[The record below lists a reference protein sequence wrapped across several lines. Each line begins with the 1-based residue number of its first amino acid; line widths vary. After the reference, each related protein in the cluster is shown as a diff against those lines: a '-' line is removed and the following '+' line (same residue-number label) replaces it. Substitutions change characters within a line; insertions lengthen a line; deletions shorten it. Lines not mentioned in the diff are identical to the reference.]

1 MSTSLPKLQIL
12 LNDMLLYAK
21 VKRIQ
26 QKRYYVPYSQEKLTI
41 SLWDIQDQLKNIW
54 HERNSFIDSSEINKE
69 SAIDF
74 LIENSIFY
82 FFIRTIQNN
91 GSSFFKDESLQLK
104 QLIFK
109 SIGFIHSNK
118 LIDEDLSDERK
129 YFDKDK
135 SEVRKAGIEA
145 FYQLMQAE
153 MPKDEF
159 FDYALGFYIAIVS
172 KNARKKY
179 LDCYLTFKPLIAYVG
194 NVQNDEN
201 FFHLINEIIIK
212 YFYTFCDLSIS
223 DKKFMHTELR
233 SVEQKIFKQI
243 YDACNVLMKWS
254 IKDVYDIVCID
265 CLIHGKEEI
274 ILLEELIAKVFF
286 NNPLI
291 TNSLHGCMNQPELAN
306 KIVGSGVLPN
316 NSDVDVLHPEILFH
330 KAFYAFADS
339 LDNNPGVVVCLYLL
353 SKEMNFDAF
362 CNFFKND
369 YNDSDYQMA
378 KYYLKEIDET
388 LELEYRI
395 NRRLQD
401 EGKFGKDFR
410 RFYDIFSGYKEAIKK
425 GKGEAIFDFE
435 KRKQKNELGLLN
447 KSNQKKDLLQRFLW
461 FVIFEKLGLLYE
473 SYENTYDLFSLRKDV
488 LKPFKNG
495 TQKNEYGKI
504 SYVNKM
510 FNDLL
515 KKRGIDNKI
524 NLSIND
530 VKDFWGII
538 LLIFN
543 LSRIEPVSK
552 EYLIN
557 EINYIREKQL
567 ELLHVD
573 IKHSNNNE
581 EEQCENTDIDSY
593 NEQSLNNRQKLKK
606 IDCGFVLRTYAQ
618 KIYPLSLFAFR
629 NKGVFCSGFERK
641 ITCKLFWETDN
652 VYIQKGTKESLDWLS
667 INKSGLTTRY
677 LYRDRN
683 AYSHHKSYASVNALL
698 KPQRWKQLLLAL
710 GEFYLLLI
718 GEIWAQRIGYDDG
731 DGIQKDDFFFQNK
744 FLQLEVEH
752 IYYDLTMLIQ
762 KNYEVPPKIFHIF
775 DYEQKRLC
783 IEDFLNYIKDGSS
796 NTNNSFSYNESKD
809 TDDASLLLPR
819 LEYILKIM
827 FLVNDTDSRGHEH
840 SVKFMDFYSQYNT
853 EISIYLIYMAFA
865 MNYCD
870 DVKVD

>member
-1 MSTSLPKLQIL
+1 
-12 LNDMLLYAK
+12 MLLYAK

-26 QKRYYVPYSQEKLTI
+26 RGRAYFSGEKITI
-41 SLWDIQDQLKNIW
+41 SLWNIKDQFLNIW
-54 HERNSFIDSSEINKE
+54 KERNTFVDSSEINKE

-74 LIENSIFY
+74 LLENSVFY
-82 FFIRTIQNN
+82 FFIRTIQTIFS
-91 GSSFFKDESLQLK
+91 GFFKDESVRLK
-104 QLIFK
+104 HLIFK
-109 SIGFIHSNK
+109 CIGFIHSNN
-118 LIDEDLSDERK
+118 LIDDDLSNERK

-135 SEVRKAGIEA
+135 SEVSEVGVEA
-145 FYQLMQAE
+145 FYQLIQAE

-159 FDYALGFYIAIVS
+159 FDYALGFYIAVVS
-172 KNARKKY
+172 KNEEKKH
-179 LDCYLTFKPLIAYVG
+179 LGWYLTFKPIIAYVG
-194 NVQNDEN
+194 NAQNHEK

-212 YFYTFCDLSIS
+212 YFYTFCDLSIN
-223 DKKFMHTELR
+223 DKKFMHTELC
-233 SVEQKIFKQI
+233 SVEQKIFKQL

-254 IKDVYDIVCID
+254 IKDVYDIICID
-265 CLIHGKEEI
+265 CLIHSKEEFL
-274 ILLEELIAKVFF
+274 LLEELIAKVFF
-286 NNPLI
+286 NNPLV
-291 TNSLHGCMNQPELAN
+291 TNSLRGCMNQPELIN
-306 KIVGSGVLPN
+306 KIVGSGIQPN
-316 NSDVDVLHPEILFH
+316 NLDVDVLHPEILFH
-330 KAFYAFADS
+330 KAFNIFADS
-339 LDNNPGVVVCLYLL
+339 LDNNPGVVVCMYFL

-362 CNFFKND
+362 CNFFKNE
-369 YNDSDYQMA
+369 YNDSDYQVA
-378 KYYLKEIDET
+378 KYYLKKIDDT

-395 NRRLQD
+395 NRQLEL
-401 EGKFGKDFR
+401 EGKFGKDYR
-410 RFYDIFSGYKEAIKK
+410 RFHDIFSGYKEAIKK
-425 GKGEAIFDFE
+425 GKGEAVYDFE
-435 KRKQKNELGLLN
+435 KRKRDYALGLLD
-447 KSNQKKDLLQRFLW
+447 KSSQKRDLLQRLLW

-473 SYENTYDLFSLRKDV
+473 SYENTYDFYSLRKEV

-495 TQKNEYGKI
+495 TLGNEYGKI

-515 KKRGIDNKI
+515 KKRGVDNEI

-530 VKDFWGII
+530 TKDFWGTI

-573 IKHSNNNE
+573 LKHPNNNE
-581 EEQCENTDIDSY
+581 EEQCENADIDSY
-593 NEQSLNNRQKLKK
+593 NEQSLNNRKKLKK

-629 NKGVFCSGFERK
+629 DKGVFLRGFERK

-652 VYIQKGTKESLDWLS
+652 VYTQIGTRESLDWFS

-683 AYSHHKSYASVNALL
+683 AYYHHKGYASVVALL
-698 KPQRWKQLLLAL
+698 KPQRWKQLLFAL
-710 GEFYLLLI
+710 GEFYVLLI
-718 GEIWAQRIGYDDG
+718 GELWSQRIGYDENE
-731 DGIQKDDFFFQNK
+731 GIQKDDFFFQNK

-762 KNYEVPPKIFHIF
+762 KKYDVSPKVFGIF
-775 DYEQKRLC
+775 DYDQKKLC
-783 IEDFLNYIKDGSS
+783 IEDFLNYINKGSA
-796 NTNNSFSYNESKD
+796 NKKISFSYDDSKD
-809 TDDASLLLPR
+809 TDYANLLLPR
-819 LEYILKIM
+819 LEHILKIM

-840 SVKFMDFYSQYNT
+840 SVKYMDFYSQYNT

-865 MNYCD
+865 LNYCD
-870 DVKVD
+870 DVKV

>member
-26 QKRYYVPYSQEKLTI
+26 QERFYYSQEKMSI
-41 SLWDIQDQLKNIW
+41 SLWDIKDQFANIW
-54 HERNSFIDSSEINKE
+54 QERNSFIDSCEINKE

-74 LIENSIFY
+74 LIENSVFY
-82 FFIRTIQNN
+82 FFIRTIQTNN
-91 GSSFFKDESLQLK
+91 ADFFKDESEQLK
-104 QLIFK
+104 HLIFK
-109 SIGFIHSNK
+109 CISFIHSNN
-118 LIDEDLSDERK
+118 LTDEDISNERK

-135 SEVRKAGIEA
+135 SEVNEAGVEA
-145 FYQLMQAE
+145 FYQLIQAV

-159 FDYALGFYIAIVS
+159 FDYALGFYIAIIS
-172 KNARKKY
+172 RNEKEKN
-179 LDCYLTFKPLIAYVG
+179 LDWYLTFKPLITYVG
-194 NVQNDEN
+194 NAQNYEN
-201 FFHLINEIIIK
+201 FSNLINEIIIK

-223 DKKFMHTELR
+223 AKKFMHTELC
-233 SVEQKIFKQI
+233 SVEQKIFKQL
-243 YDACNVLMKWS
+243 YDARNVLMRWS
-254 IKDVYDIVCID
+254 IKDIYDIVCID
-265 CLIHGKEEI
+265 CLIHSKEEI
-274 ILLEELIAKVFF
+274 LLLEELIAKVFF

-291 TNSLHGCMNQPELAN
+291 TNSLHSCMNQPELIE
-306 KIVGSGVLPN
+306 KIVGSGILPN

-330 KAFYAFADS
+330 KAFKTFADS
-339 LDNNPGVVVCLYLL
+339 LDNNPGVVVCMYLL
-353 SKEMNFDAF
+353 SKEMCFDAF

-378 KYYLKEIDET
+378 KYYLKKVDDT

-395 NRRLQD
+395 NRQLEQ
-401 EGKFGKDFR
+401 EGKFGKQYR
-410 RFYDIFSGYKEAIKK
+410 RFHDIFSEYKESIKK
-425 GKGEAIFDFE
+425 GKGELIYNLD
-435 KRKQKNELGLLN
+435 KRKQDHALGLLDN
-447 KSNQKKDLLQRFLW
+447 SSQKKDLLQRLLW

-473 SYENTYDLFSLRKDV
+473 NYENTYDLYSLQKEI

-495 TQKNEYGKI
+495 TLENEYGKI
-504 SYVNKM
+504 SYVNEM
-510 FNDLL
+510 FNALL

-524 NLSIND
+524 NLSVND
-530 VKDFWGII
+530 TKDLWGVI

-557 EINYIREKQL
+557 EINYIREKQK

-573 IKHSNNNE
+573 IKHPNNNE
-581 EEQCENTDIDSY
+581 EEQCENADIDSY
-593 NEQSLNNRQKLKK
+593 NEQSLKNRNKLKK
-606 IDCGFVLRTYAQ
+606 IDCGFILRSYAQ
-618 KIYPLSLFAFR
+618 KIYPLSSFCFR
-629 NKGVFCSGFERK
+629 NKDVFCRGFERK

-652 VYIQKGTKESLDWLS
+652 VYTQKGTKESLDWRS

-683 AYSHHKSYASVNALL
+683 AHSHHDRHATVNALL
-698 KPQRWKQLLLAL
+698 KPQRCEQLLYAL
-710 GEFYLLLI
+710 GEFYFLLI
-718 GEIWAQRIGYDDG
+718 GELWAQRVGYDG
-731 DGIQKDDFFFQNK
+731 GYGIQKDDFFFQNK
-744 FLQLEVEH
+744 FLQLEVEQ

-762 KNYEVPPKIFHIF
+762 KKYEVPPKVFQIF
-775 DYEQKRLC
+775 DYEKRKLC
-783 IEDFLNYIKDGSS
+783 VEDFLNYVKECSS
-796 NTNNSFSYNESKD
+796 NKEISCVYDDPKD
-809 TDDASLLLPR
+809 ADSAILLLPR
-819 LEYILKIM
+819 LEHILKIM
-827 FLVNDTDSRGHEH
+827 FLVNDTDSRGYEH